1 VVLSPARPASR
12 TRPLLTRLLNNTR
25 FVRLISRVLRRV
37 KPIARFGN
45 TTLVTRHADV
55 VEALQRPDFLVAPVY
70 GVNLHASYIS
80 SLLGSDAGGA
90 YDREAAM
97 LRSIAKREDLVRIRQ
112 LVSTRAAEL
121 VERVAATRRI
131 DLIGELAR
139 PIALQ
144 LAGDYLGL
152 RGPDDAS
159 TSQWTRDIFFNVF
172 LNDGN
177 NRDAHEVA
185 LESAREL
192 RDYVLSEIARR
203 KTEPSS
209 TNDLLG
215 RMLALQAQPEY
226 AWLDDDAIR
235 RSISNLVVATIEP
248 IVMFVAFAFD
258 VLLRRRDEMRK
269 VRAAALS
276 DDIDAVGR
284 FLWEAARF
292 KQPTPYLLRV
302 AAADTQFGGRT
313 IRGGSRVML
322 LLASAMFDPAVFY
335 KPGEFLADRD
345 TPYLHFGAG
354 RHQCF
359 GAQISRAAIPELAA
373 ALLRLP
379 KLRRASGIT
388 YDGPFPDRFLLA
400 FEAPTS

>member
-1 VVLSPARPASR
+1 
-12 TRPLLTRLLNNTR
+12 
-25 FVRLISRVLRRV
+25 
-37 KPIARFGN
+37 
-45 TTLVTRHADV
+45 
-55 VEALQRPDFLVAPVY
+55 
-70 GVNLHASYIS
+70 
-80 SLLGSDAGGA
+80 
-90 YDREAAM
+90 M

-152 RGPDDAS
+152 PGPDDAS
-159 TSQWTRDIFFNVF
+159 TSQWSRDIFFNVF

-192 RDYVLSEIARR
+192 RDCVLSEIARR
-203 KTEPSS
+203 KKEPSS

-215 RMLALQAQPEY
+215 RMLALQSQPEY

-302 AAADTQFGGRT
+302 AAADTRLGGRT
-313 IRGGSRVML
+313 IRGGARVML